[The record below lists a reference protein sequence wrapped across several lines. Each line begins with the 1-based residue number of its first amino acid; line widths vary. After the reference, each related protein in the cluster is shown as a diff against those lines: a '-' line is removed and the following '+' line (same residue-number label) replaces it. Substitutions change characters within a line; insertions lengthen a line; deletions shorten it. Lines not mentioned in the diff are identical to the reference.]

1 MQEVDY
7 MGEMYTH
14 FIKDRHL
21 IYTSNASFRLL
32 SKQPVVPL
40 SYLFHIHF
48 SGKIRL
54 RSLLFPYPPTQVSL
68 GRQQK
73 EGTTP
78 VQTPRNILY
87 LKAHIVLIRASE
99 KSPIAGKTQ
108 QFFHHRVAG
117 AL

>member
-7 MGEMYTH
+7 MGELYIH

-40 SYLFHIHF
+40 SYLFYIHF
-48 SGKIRL
+48 SGRIRL

-73 EGTTP
+73 EGTIL
-78 VQTPRNILY
+78 VQRPRTILY

-99 KSPIAGKTQ
+99 KSTLAGKTQ
-108 QFFHHRVAG
+108 QFFHHRIAG
-117 AL
+117 TL